1 LESYLGIN
9 EANKANFELYPNPS
23 NGSVSINGIDNA
35 EVIVSDLSGKA
46 FINQSVNNNTSL
58 DLNGLS
64 NGTYLVTIVQN
75 GNRSVQTLV
84 KF

>member
-1 LESYLGIN
+1 
-9 EANKANFELYPNPS
+9 
-23 NGSVSINGIDNA
+23 
-35 EVIVSDLSGKA
+35 
-46 FINQSVNNNTSL
+46 L